1 MVEFLTTMQVA
12 STIETIIRK
21 AKSDLIIVSPYLRI
35 SDIFLERLEDA
46 ADKNVPMKIIFGKDE
61 LKEDEILKL
70 QKISN
75 LELFFCENLLAF
87 DVSNKWFT

>member
-46 ADKNVPMKIIFGKDE
+46 DDKNVPMKIIFGWF
-61 LKEDEILKL
+61 
-70 QKISN
+70 SHH
-75 LELFFCENLLAF
+75 
-87 DVSNKWFT
+87 SNKCNLSVIFLLHFIK